1 MQWALPLPAAPCR
14 SLPHPGPTHEPPF
27 RQAAAA
33 AAARRVSDAAVAA
46 AVIVFYAALF
56 GVAAVP
62 AGKRSVSPGPA
73 ACASVICVNP
83 SQVIGVHGPAVPRGA
98 ISGASSVFDFLFV

>member
-1 MQWALPLPAAPCR
+1 MYRGGHTWPVQWALPLPAAPCR

-46 AVIVFYAALF
+46 AVVTFF
-56 GVAAVP
+56 VAAVIGIAAVP
-62 AGKRSVSPGPA
+62 VGKRSVSLAPQHA
-73 ACASVICVNP
+73 QA
-83 SQVIGVHGPAVPRGA
+83 
-98 ISGASSVFDFLFV
+98 